1 MRSLHMPPDLVGAR
15 LARDDGGTFNLCV
28 TDPPLSRAGSLP
40 HWFFGDRE
48 IASPFCTMMNIET
61 FVKRCILL
69 IGLLAQVMQVQAAS
83 DGAFLSAG
91 EGG

>member
-1 MRSLHMPPDLVGAR
+1 
-15 LARDDGGTFNLCV
+15 
-28 TDPPLSRAGSLP
+28 
-40 HWFFGDRE
+40 
-48 IASPFCTMMNIET
+48 MNIET

-69 IGLLAQVMQVQAAS
+69 IGLLAQVMQVQTAS

>member
-1 MRSLHMPPDLVGAR
+1 
-15 LARDDGGTFNLCV
+15 
-28 TDPPLSRAGSLP
+28 
-40 HWFFGDRE
+40 
-48 IASPFCTMMNIET
+48 MMNIET